1 MDISSLAFIHIYF
14 GARKSPM
21 TAKAEE
27 TYYCE
32 YIGFQTLSTATFRSI
47 LAVVVVILVLGVA
60 LT

>member
-14 GARKSPM
+14 GTRKPPM

-27 TYYCE
+27 WYYCK
-32 YIGFQTLSTATFRSI
+32 YIGSQTLSTPTFRSI
-47 LAVVVVILVLGVA
+47 LVGGIVILVLGVA